1 MRLRRRAQSK
11 APYTRRY
18 CLSSRA
24 ESRDLQFA
32 GAASAPPFRAFGKR
46 WAKSRACQRYGPAV
60 CPPTNYPIICS
71 TETLAIN
78 TTPNSRLRLIP
89 CFLLALFALQSLWFI
104 KTQSLTYDEP
114 AHIIAGS
121 EAWRMGKFE
130 RWNDHP
136 PLGRLWLTLPI
147 AATPLDAD
155 VHFTDRDFLVTRLN
169 PGPEWLAWRTRPMN
183 TLLGIALG
191 VALWFATR
199 RIFSEGA
206 ANVAL
211 ALFAFTPSLIA
222 HFSVATTDG
231 IGALFIFLVAVQLI
245 RWRHRRTPAQMAL
258 MGLLLGGL
266 LLSKFYAPPLVLL
279 ALLLMLFISPDE
291 SRLFSIRLNWKPVLG
306 ALAIALLVLWAG
318 YFFHVSHLEI
328 SNGQVRATFPNRVVH
343 EWPTSSGL
351 HLSTLVPA
359 GEFIEGL
366 REVARNNHHGR
377 PAWFLGKI
385 YPQGGILAYYPVA
398 MALKWP
404 TVLLLLLAAGLFL
417 RIWRSSSFRS
427 DLLLLLLFPLTFF
440 LFALNAK
447 YNIGERHILPLYPF
461 ALLVA
466 GGVWERARTSSAAR
480 VILILALCLNAADGL
495 RYAPD
500 YLSYFNVLVRPQNS
514 WRLLTDSNLD
524 WGQGLI
530 ALRNYQQQ
538 HPGQPLHLAYF
549 GSVDPALYGVQA
561 LPLTGHDEPKG
572 IFVVSPTLLS
582 GQNLPDTDAFHWLWP
597 YQPKQIIDHCLW
609 IYDVE

>member
-1 MRLRRRAQSK
+1 MCVIDA
-11 APYTRRY
+11 
-18 CLSSRA
+18 
-24 ESRDLQFA
+24 
-32 GAASAPPFRAFGKR
+32 
-46 WAKSRACQRYGPAV
+46 
-60 CPPTNYPIICS
+60 
-71 TETLAIN
+71 
-78 TTPNSRLRLIP
+78 TPNSRLRLIP
-89 CFLLALFALQSLWFI
+89 CILLALFAIQSLWFI

-121 EAWRMGKFE
+121 EAWRMGRFE

-147 AATPLDAD
+147 AATSLVYD
-155 VHFTDRDFLVTRLN
+155 VQFTDRDFLITRLN

-245 RWRHRRTPAQMAL
+245 RWRHRQTASQTTL

-279 ALLLMLFISPDE
+279 ALLLMLFISPDK
-291 SRLFSIRLNWKPVLG
+291 SRLFSIRLNWQPVLG

-328 SNGQVRATFPNRVVH
+328 GNGQVRATFPNREVRQ
-343 EWPTSSGL
+343 WSSSSGL
-351 HLSTLVPA
+351 HLSTIVPA
-359 GEFIEGL
+359 GEFVEGL

-398 MALKWP
+398 IALKWP
-404 TVLLLLLAAGLFL
+404 TVVLVLLILSLTFRMHGRSCAPGDLFL
-417 RIWRSSSFRS
+417 M
-427 DLLLLLLFPLTFF
+427 LLFPLIFF
-440 LFALNAK
+440 IFALNAK

-466 GGVWERARTSSAAR
+466 GGGWERARRSNLGKAL
-480 VILILALCLNAADGL
+480 VILALCLNAADAL

-500 YLSYFNVLVRPQNS
+500 YLSYFNVFVRPQNS
-514 WRLLTDSNLD
+514 WRQLTDSNLD

-538 HPGQPLHLAYF
+538 HPDEPLHLAYF
-549 GSVDPALYGVQA
+549 GSVDPALYGIKA
-561 LPLTGHDEPKG
+561 LPLTGNDGPKG
-572 IFVVSPTLLS
+572 MVVVSPTLLS
-582 GQNLPDTDAFHWLWP
+582 GQNLTDSDAFHWLWA
-597 YQPKQIIDHCLW
+597 YEPKQVIDHCLW
-609 IYDVE
+609 VYDVK